1 MQTPEER
8 FQQQVQEQ
16 RWLERAL
23 QGDGEA
29 AGRLLE
35 PYRARIQKLLAP
47 KVRTPQDAEDLTQE
61 VFRAAYAS
69 LEQYRQE
76 GTLSGWLM
84 AIARNH
90 LCNYYR
96 RMRQRQDRLT
106 PLAVEGEESAP
117 TVPPADPAPCLQER
131 VEQKLYVS
139 RLLAAAQACCSQPEY
154 AVLLLVYQDVAREE
168 IARFLKLSPEQIRQ
182 HFLRGR
188 QKLLAYLARQEP
200 DMLGGQQALEAAWER
215 ACACQAEADRPTP
228 EERAAW
234 AEPDGRARLYRAAL
248 MKAARYL
255 GMASLLARLRG
266 DQDRWI

>member
-1 MQTPEER
+1 MQTQEER
-8 FQQQVQEQ
+8 IQQQVQEQ

-23 QGDGEA
+23 QGEAEA

-35 PYRARIQKLLAP
+35 PYRDRIQKLLAQ

-61 VFRAAYAS
+61 VFQAAYAS
-69 LEQYRQE
+69 LAQYRQE
-76 GTLSGWLM
+76 GTLSGWLL
-84 AIARNH
+84 AIAKNN
-90 LCNYYR
+90 LCNYYGR
-96 RMRQRQDRLT
+96 TLKRQERLT
-106 PLAVEGEESAP
+106 PLAAEGQESAP
-117 TVPPADPAPCLQER
+117 AVEPTGPALCLQEA

-200 DMLGGQQALEAAWER
+200 DLLGGQQALEAAWER
-215 ACACQAEADRPTP
+215 ACTCQTEADRPTP

-234 AEPDGRARLYRAAL
+234 ADPEGRARLYRAAL

-255 GMASLLARLRG
+255 GIASLLARLLG